1 MCLTSWVRLIG
12 EDSVEEG
19 MGQGIVG
26 GVVIKGIGRCGS
38 GSVVWELTEVKFE
51 MENGTQGKVTD
62 DSRLSYMTNWNC
74 RVIVTVASVIIY
86 RMQGY
91 FVICRM

>member
-38 GSVVWELTEVKFE
+38 GSVV
-51 MENGTQGKVTD
+51 
-62 DSRLSYMTNWNC
+62 
-74 RVIVTVASVIIY
+74 
-86 RMQGY
+86 
-91 FVICRM
+91 